1 MYTPP
6 HLKHLQSSNGGNNS
20 GLNRPQNNN
29 SGNNSAL
36 NRTQNNNS
44 GYNNSPLSKMF
55 GRPKEDNGY
64 KTQSSD
70 KPKQQSL
77 SDYNNNVKSKHD
89 LLVKTIQSNKTE
101 ESHVIMISSVKT
113 DETVADKMYS
123 KPTDFWSD
131 IYNFTK
137 DPELKVNLSW
147 NHSISKDAM
156 IKLLQEQGII
166 KFNPIQYY
174 QNTIES
180 QENHSKTITDKLRV
194 NISRSFIKYLSP
206 LTIHNINN
214 TDIQHMISIA
224 QDTIEASELS
234 ETQKLDFIDIY
245 RKELTEYLQTKKNDL
260 AFKYGFKYKQHLKFL
275 QDSLDVLEDENELTR
290 MSKPIVTDKIKK
302 NILDIV
308 LADKVFN
315 YKDLGALEK
324 VFKKEFKFISNLPYD
339 QKYFTR
345 LCIYNIIH
353 NILDAEHDILE
364 KSSKTKNDNRVL
376 TKYAKHINE
385 FIDKMEGL
393 EYILRAKLHPVLDNI
408 NNEKVDKL
416 EKELELFEYSNM
428 KERII
433 GERFLAQLEQDKKSD
448 EAILESIKNH
458 DYERPSILELANYI
472 HSVRIEKN
480 KIPTMIRLLE
490 IFTKYG
496 TSDGLPAYVEAY
508 TFIVDY
514 INSNSVEYSKVN
526 DELKKKYNVA
536 LERAQIMFSK
546 SKTDIYEY
554 QMTNLYEYLSPLS
567 HFDEKRPKL
576 DQWQKDVFEMMD
588 LRKNIIVIAP
598 TSSGKTALST
608 YCSLIANKVM
618 FVVPSSELARQ
629 VCGMIRNLVLENN
642 LKKHISLITEKDTYH
657 DIPNS
662 FDILVGT
669 PGALE
674 MYFVDMNIDTDM
686 FDYIVFDEIHQLN
699 QDIVGAELERWIKWL
714 TYNTRTKFLAL
725 SACVG
730 NADQLCDWWRQ
741 FVNDIELVTCNRRF
755 LQQQKYLW
763 SDTKREL
770 NKIHPL
776 TVCSLEFL
784 QGGGFIQNGVVKA
797 DVAFTPD
804 DLYNLYNNIRNHPN
818 FKASLHP
825 DKYFKSVRLTLEACK
840 EWEWCLKAQLQ
851 ELSNIDSTFVED
863 ILTKYSQ
870 GLEES
875 ISESNVKDLYKLLKD
890 LQDKNMLPT
899 ILFRL
904 DPSIC
909 QSKFT
914 ELVMYL
920 KKEESIVYPYY
931 YDDLKLAQTFY
942 EDTLIKEKLID
953 DIDIPEGLDIQPH
966 IYIEQQKIQVKHKQV
981 AAFIKKFNEIVGS
994 RIIYTKNLISELKDN
1009 TNIDET
1015 SRNSALIN
1023 YKKQIKYYELE
1034 IARVNNITE
1043 LCSVNI
1049 YKPHPEFTFLEE
1061 YINSDHIIDY
1071 RRQLMDYIREEKKA
1085 QHKLEKSNNSRSTED
1100 NSNDIRKETYI
1111 SYDHPFMIGMERGVI
1126 LYLNRLPTPF
1136 QRVAQSLI
1144 ASTTKLA
1151 PVTFSDQ
1158 SLAFGVNYPIRSVIL
1173 TGGAIDP
1180 IVAHQMI
1187 GRAGRRGVD
1196 PKGYTIY
1203 YGVDW
1208 KTIIKEKYLEVKGS
1222 DSIDGTIWSMPFL
1235 WNNIQDKFE
1244 LVAKY
1249 SLKDYTE
1256 GNDKLKTS
1264 YESFMEDIG
1273 KMYTMFRSEYDIEL
1287 LESGAYSCMLA
1298 DVYTNKHL
1306 GIGAVLLPYMLEELS
1321 RWKTGCN
1328 KLDSSD
1334 KWNIVRVLTCF
1345 LNNDFTDE
1353 AFSEQFQKKTS
1364 MWNSKVGHILEKYKP
1379 NVKYTAVRLEDK
1391 VNETSIPYWFAISE
1405 LLSALHSLCKD
1416 RRIKTVISLM
1426 YLDIKIR
1433 LKKYTF

>member
-1 MYTPP
+1 MYTHLAMYTPP
-6 HLKHLQSSNGGNNS
+6 HLKHLQSSNGGS
-20 GLNRPQNNN
+20 NRTHIN
-29 SGNNSAL
+29 SGNHSAL
-36 NRTQNNNS
+36 NRQQTTGA
-44 GYNNSPLSKMF
+44 GYSNSPLNKMF
-55 GRPKEDNGY
+55 GRPKEDTEP
-64 KTQSSD
+64 KTQSIV

-77 SDYNNNVKSKHD
+77 SDYNNGVKSKHD
-89 LLVKTIQSNKTE
+89 LLIKNIQIDKKLESRVITINSVKTE
-101 ESHVIMISSVKT
+101 E
-113 DETVADKMYS
+113 TVTDKMYS
-123 KPTDFWSD
+123 KPNDFWSD

-156 IKLLQEQGII
+156 IKLLQEQGTI

-174 QNTIES
+174 KNTIES
-180 QENHSKTITDKLRV
+180 QENHTKTITDKLRV
-194 NISRSFIKYLSP
+194 NISRAFIKYLSP
-206 LTIHNINN
+206 LTIHNINSN
-214 TDIQHMISIA
+214 NIQDMISIA
-224 QDTIEASELS
+224 QDTIEASGLS
-234 ETQKLDFIDIY
+234 ETEKLDLIDIY
-245 RKELTEYLQTKKNDL
+245 RKDLTEYLQTKKNDL

-275 QDSLDVLEDENELTR
+275 EDSLEVLEDEKELFK
-290 MSKPIVTDKIKK
+290 MSKPVITDKIRK

-308 LADKVFN
+308 LADKGFN
-315 YKDLGALEK
+315 YKDVAGLDK
-324 VFKKEFKFISNLPYD
+324 VVKKEFKFISNLPYD

-353 NILDAEHDILE
+353 NILDAEHSILE
-364 KSSKTKNDNRVL
+364 KTSKTKTDTRLL
-376 TKYAKHINE
+376 TKYVKHINE

-393 EYILRAKLHPVLDNI
+393 EYILRAKLHPVLDNL

-433 GERFLAQLEQDKKSD
+433 GERFLSQLEQDKKND
-448 EAILESIKNH
+448 ETILEAIKNH
-458 DYERPSILELANYI
+458 DYESPSILELANYI

-490 IFTKYG
+490 LFTKYG
-496 TSDGLPAYVEAY
+496 TSDGLAAYVEAY

-514 INSNSVEYSKVN
+514 ITNNSVEYAKVS
-526 DELKKKYNVA
+526 EEYKKKYTVS
-536 LERAQIMFSK
+536 LERAEIMFSK

-576 DQWQKDVFEMMD
+576 DKWQKDVFEMMD
-588 LRKNIIVIAP
+588 MRKNVIVIAP

-608 YCSLIANKVM
+608 YCSLISNKVM

-642 LKKHISLITEKDTYH
+642 LKKHISLVTEKDTYH
-657 DIPNS
+657 DTPS
-662 FDILVGT
+662 GFDILVGT

-699 QDIVGAELERWIKWL
+699 QEVVGAELERWVKWL
-714 TYNTRTKFLAL
+714 THNTRTKFLAL

-730 NADQLCDWWRQ
+730 NAEQLRDWWLQ
-741 FVNDIELVTCNRRF
+741 FVDDIELVVCNRRF

-763 SDTKREL
+763 SDSKRAL
-770 NKIHPL
+770 DKIHPL

-784 QGGGFIQNGVVKA
+784 QGDGFIQDGIVRA

-804 DLYNLYNNIRNHPN
+804 DLYNLYSNIRSHPS
-818 FKASLHP
+818 FKTALHP
-825 DKYFKSVRLTLEACK
+825 HKYFKCIRLTLENCK
-840 EWEWCLKAQLQ
+840 EWEWALKDQLQ
-851 ELSNIDSTFVED
+851 ELAKIDSAFVED
-863 ILTKYSQ
+863 ILIKYNH

-875 ISESNVKDLYKLLKD
+875 IAESNVEDLYKLLKD
-890 LQDKNMLPT
+890 LQVKNMLPS

-909 QSKFT
+909 QQKFT
-914 ELVMYL
+914 ELVTYL
-920 KKEESIVYPYY
+920 KKEESVVYPYY
-931 YDDLKLAQTFY
+931 YDDLKLAQEFY
-942 EDTLIKEKLID
+942 EDTLAKEKEID
-953 DIDIPEGLDIQPH
+953 DIDIPEGLDVQPH
-966 IYIEQQKIQVKHKQV
+966 VYIEQRKIQVKNKQTS
-981 AAFIKKFNEIVGS
+981 AFIKKFNEIVGS
-994 RIIYTKNLISELKDN
+994 RITYTKNLMAQIKDN
-1009 TNIDET
+1009 MGIDQI
-1015 SRNSALIN
+1015 SRDTAVKN
-1023 YKKQIKYYELE
+1023 YKKQINYYEKE
-1034 IARVNNITE
+1034 ITRINGINE
-1043 LCSVNI
+1043 LCPVNI

-1061 YINSDHIIDY
+1061 YINSDHIIEY

-1085 QHKLEKSNNSRSTED
+1085 QHKLEKSNNSHSTED
-1100 NSNDIRKETYI
+1100 SSDIRKEAYI

-1173 TGGAIDP
+1173 TGGAINP

-1208 KTIIKEKYLEVKGS
+1208 KTIIKEKYLEVDGS

-1235 WNNIQDKFE
+1235 WSNIQDKFE

-1249 SLKDYTE
+1249 HLKDFTD
-1256 GNDKLKTS
+1256 GSDRLQKS
-1264 YESFMEDIG
+1264 YETFMEDIH
-1273 KMYTMFRSEYDIEL
+1273 KMYSMFKSEYDIEL
-1287 LESGAYSCMLA
+1287 LESGAYSCMLG
-1298 DVYTNKHL
+1298 DVYANKHL
-1306 GIGAVLLPYMLEELS
+1306 GISAVFLPYMLEELS
-1321 RWKTGCN
+1321 RWKIGCN

-1334 KWNIVRVLTCF
+1334 KWNIVQVLTAF
-1345 LNNDFTDE
+1345 LNNDFKCE
-1353 AFSEQFQKKTS
+1353 AFSEQFRKKTGT
-1364 MWNSKVGHILEKYKP
+1364 WYTNVGHILDKYKP
-1379 NVKYTAVRLEDK
+1379 TVTYTAVRLEDK
-1391 VNETSIPYWFAISE
+1391 ITESSVPYWFSVSE

-1416 RRIKTVISLM
+1416 RRVKTVIGLM
-1426 YLDIKIR
+1426 YLDIKNR